1 MRVVFPLIMRLPP
14 AGSPRGA
21 AGYPSCPSSIVVRA
35 GDGGRRSCPAGTTR
49 KPGPRGRACTDRQ
62 DQERHLGK
70 RPRRSIARRSM
81 VKRIGVVG
89 GGLMGAGIAEVAA
102 RAGFDVVV
110 REVDDVAAES
120 ASRRLTKSLG
130 RAERAGKLSEA
141 DRGASLSRLT
151 FTTELSDLADRDV
164 VVEAVVEDEAE
175 KSAVFSALG
184 KIVSPDCLLASNTSS
199 IPIMKLAS
207 VTAHPER
214 GIGLHFFNP
223 VPVLP
228 LVEVVPSL
236 LTAPETLRR
245 AEAWAGEGLGKHTVR
260 CKDRAGFV
268 VNALLIP
275 FLLAAIRMVE
285 SGFASP
291 EDVDTAMVAGCAHPM
306 GPLALADL
314 IGLDTTHAVACS
326 MYAEF
331 KEPLYASPPLLLRMV
346 EAGLLGRKSGR
357 GFFEYDGASA
367 RATA

>member
-1 MRVVFPLIMRLPP
+1 M
-14 AGSPRGA
+14 
-21 AGYPSCPSSIVVRA
+21 SSAVESA
-35 GDGGRRSCPAGTTR
+35 EQAGTV
-49 KPGPRGRACTDRQ
+49 
-62 DQERHLGK
+62 ER
-70 RPRRSIARRSM
+70 
-81 VKRIGVVG
+81 VGVIG
-89 GGLMGAGIAEVAA
+89 GGIMGSGIAEVAA
-102 RAGFDVVV
+102 RSGCDVLLC
-110 REVDDVAAES
+110 EISEAAAENGL
-120 ASRRLTKSLG
+120 ARIRKSLA
-130 RAERAGKLSEA
+130 RAEKSGKLSAA
-141 DRGASLSRLT
+141 DREAAEGRLRGVT
-151 FTTELSDLADRDV
+151 DVAELADRDL
-164 VVEAVVEDEAE
+164 VVEAVIEDEAE
-175 KSAVFSALG
+175 KVGIFQALG
-184 KIVSPDCLLASNTSS
+184 KVARPDALLASNTSS

-214 GIGLHFFNP
+214 VIGLHFFNP
-223 VPVLP
+223 VPILP

-236 LTAPETLRR
+236 LTSPETVQR
-245 AEAWAGEGLGKHTVR
+245 AEDFAEKGLGKHTVL

-331 KEPLYASPPLLLRMV
+331 KEPLYAAPPLLLRMV

-357 GFFEYDGASA
+357 GFFEYPAAPVRPTG
-367 RATA
+367 

>member
-1 MRVVFPLIMRLPP
+1 MAGRV
-14 AGSPRGA
+14 
-21 AGYPSCPSSIVVRA
+21 
-35 GDGGRRSCPAGTTR
+35 
-49 KPGPRGRACTDRQ
+49 
-62 DQERHLGK
+62 
-70 RPRRSIARRSM
+70 
-81 VKRIGVVG
+81 GVVG
-89 GGLMGAGIAEVAA
+89 GGIMGSGIAEVSA
-102 RAGFDVVV
+102 RAGYEVLVC
-110 REVDDVAAES
+110 EVDDGRAEAARTRVE
-120 ASRRLTKSLG
+120 KSLG
-130 RAERAGKLSEA
+130 RAV
-141 DRGASLSRLT
+141 RGGRLDDDARDAALAAMT
-151 FTTELSDLADRDV
+151 FTTDLGDLADRDV

-175 KSAVFSALG
+175 KTATFRDLG
-184 KIVSPDCLLASNTSS
+184 AIVSAECLLASNTSS

-207 VTAHPER
+207 VTAGPER
-214 GIGLHFFNP
+214 VIGLHFFNP

-236 LTAPETLRR
+236 LTSPETLAR
-245 AEAWAGEGLGKHTVR
+245 AEEFAGKGLGKHTVR

-275 FLLAAIRMVE
+275 FLLAAVRMVE
-285 SGFASP
+285 SGFASA

-357 GFFEYDGASA
+357 GFFRYDDRPLTASA
-367 RATA
+367 